1 MILRSVRA
9 RVNQRYSTLRG
20 RPLTRYEQAV
30 ERLAASRAGAWTFFD
45 VLGPIDRRGQP
56 VTHGRLSV
64 AIGAPVGLL
73 ETRGARTGRLRRIP
87 LLYALDGESVILVGS
102 NGGSSRDPAWLHN
115 VRARGEVR
123 FLSRG
128 RGWRAYRAHVAAGA
142 ERARLW
148 ELVNDLYA
156 GYDAYQAHAGA
167 REIPVVVLAP
177 LSGAR

>member
-1 MILRSVRA
+1 MT
-9 RVNQRYSTLRG
+9 QRYSKVRG

-30 ERLAASRAGAWTFFD
+30 ERLTASRAGAWTFLH
-45 VLGPIDRRGQP
+45 VLDPIDRRLLP
-56 VTHGRLSV
+56 LTRGRLSV
-64 AIGAPVGLL
+64 AVGAPVGLL
-73 ETRGARTGRLRRIP
+73 EMRGARTGRLRRVP
-87 LLYALDGESVILVGS
+87 LLYALDGETVILVGS
-102 NGGSSRDPAWLHN
+102 NGGNSRDPAWLHN
-115 VRARGEVR
+115 VRARDEVR

-156 GYDAYQAHAGA
+156 GYDAYQAHAGD